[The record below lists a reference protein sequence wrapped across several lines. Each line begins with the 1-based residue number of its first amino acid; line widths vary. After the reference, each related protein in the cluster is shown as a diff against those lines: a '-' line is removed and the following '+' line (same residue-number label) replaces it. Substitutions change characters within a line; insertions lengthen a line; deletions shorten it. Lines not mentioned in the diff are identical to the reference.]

1 MAYSISIFLDNL
13 IEDITQKVKANEE
26 RAKQKVLE
34 QIVKDTDEFVPY
46 KTGSLAKNV
55 TVNPEKSSITYEEEY
70 ASFAFDPIA
79 PSGVPKQYTKD
90 VHPNAQG
97 YPFEVSADKHGMEW
111 AQLFREELMNGIES

>member
-13 IEDITQKVKANEE
+13 TSDITRKVKANETK
-26 RAKQKVLE
+26 AKQKVLE

-46 KTGSLAKNV
+46 KTGTLAKNV
-55 TVNPEKSSITYEEEY
+55 TVSPEKSSITYEEEY

-90 VHPNAQG
+90 THPNAQG
-97 YPFEVSADKHGMEW
+97 YPFEAAADQHGMEW
-111 AQLFREELMNGIES
+111 ARLFREELMNGIES